1 MTVKLGIAL
10 STLAAVL
17 VAAIGL
23 ALAGGDGGAGSSPTS
38 AGGVAEK
45 TTKVTVADFDFEPP
59 AIEVKA
65 GSKVTFT
72 NKDSAVHTATSEEEG
87 LFDSDDL
94 EQGKP
99 RSVSFDKPGTFA
111 YYCVYHAT
119 MKGEVVVK

>member
-1 MTVKLGIAL
+1 MKLGIAL

-23 ALAGGDGGAGSSPTS
+23 ALAGGVGGGGGSAPAAGGA
-38 AGGVAEK
+38 AEM
-45 TTKVTVADFDFEPP
+45 TTKVTVQDFNFEPP
-59 AIEVKA
+59 AIQVKA

-72 NKDSAVHTATSEEEG
+72 NKDSAVHTATSEQEG

-111 YYCVYHAT
+111 YFCVYHAT